1 MSKKYILIVDD
12 AKDIL
17 FLLMHSV
24 KRLGPD
30 YEVITASDGASAM
43 EQLQKQKFDLV
54 ITDYMMPGLTGID
67 LVQAVRS
74 VMPET
79 PIVLMTAH
87 DTRSVRD
94 TVEAL
99 KLGGFIG
106 KPFTVP
112 EVLEVVNRAL
122 LQTHQPVETPA
133 VTLPSLDVD
142 RAVKEQLQILWNK
155 TGAHC
160 VLLVKA
166 DGTALKAVGETN
178 AARINKFAAFVSAN
192 YQAAA
197 HLANLLG
204 EKDSIFKSSYHEGSK
219 FNIYIY
225 DVNAHIMLVIIF
237 GVNSKPGSIWFYAK
251 QTGAELGSLLEH
263 VAAQTEAKDQGKS
276 AATDFDTMFGRSVDR
291 SG

>member
-30 YEVITASDGASAM
+30 YEVVTASDGGSAL
-43 EQLQKQKFDLV
+43 ELLQKQKFDLI
-54 ITDYMMPGLTGID
+54 ITDYMMPGFTGID

-74 VMPET
+74 ITPET

-87 DTRSVRD
+87 DTRSIRN
-94 TVEAL
+94 TVEAM

-122 LQTHQPVETPA
+122 AQTHQSVETTPVA
-133 VTLPSLDVD
+133 LPSLDLD
-142 RAVKEQLQILWNK
+142 KAVQEQLQILWNK

-160 VLLVKA
+160 VLLIKT
-166 DGTALKAVGETN
+166 DGSPLKAVGESN
-178 AARINKFAAFVSAN
+178 VSRINKFAAFVSAN
-192 YQAAA
+192 HQAVT
-197 HLANLLG
+197 HLTNLLG
-204 EKDSIFKSSYHEGSK
+204 EKEPIFKTSYHEGSK
-219 FNIYIY
+219 FNIYVYEI
-225 DVNAHIMLVIIF
+225 NTQIILVVIF
-237 GVNSKPGSIWFYAK
+237 GVHSKPGSIWFYAK
-251 QTGAELGSLLEH
+251 QTGAELASLLEH
-263 VAAQTEAKDQGKS
+263 VAAQGGAKDDSKR
-276 AATDFDTMFGRSVDR
+276 AALDFDNMFGSNQAKNQ
-291 SG
+291 

>member
-74 VMPET
+74 IAPET
-79 PIVLMTAH
+79 PVVLMTAH

-122 LQTHQPVETPA
+122 VRTRQTVETP
-133 VTLPSLDVD
+133 VITLPSLDLD
-142 RAVKEQLQILWNK
+142 
-155 TGAHC
+155 
-160 VLLVKA
+160 
-166 DGTALKAVGETN
+166 KAVQE
-178 AARINKFAAFVSAN
+178 VV
-192 YQAAA
+192 
-197 HLANLLG
+197 L
-204 EKDSIFKSSYHEGSK
+204 
-219 FNIYIY
+219 
-225 DVNAHIMLVIIF
+225 
-237 GVNSKPGSIWFYAK
+237 
-251 QTGAELGSLLEH
+251 
-263 VAAQTEAKDQGKS
+263 
-276 AATDFDTMFGRSVDR
+276 
-291 SG
+291 

>member
-1 MSKKYILIVDD
+1 MNKKHILIVDD

-30 YEVITASDGASAM
+30 YEVTTASDGGSALA
-43 EQLQKQKFDLV
+43 QLQKHKFDLV

-74 VMPET
+74 MAPET

-122 LQTHQPVETPA
+122 VQTQQPVETPA
-133 VTLPSLDVD
+133 ITLPSLDLD
-142 RAVKEQLQILWNK
+142 RAVQEQLQILWNK

-160 VLLVKA
+160 VLLVKT
-166 DGTALKAVGETN
+166 DGSALKAVGETN
-178 AARINKFAAFVSAN
+178 ASRINKFAAFVSAN
-192 YQAAA
+192 HQAVM
-197 HLANLLG
+197 HLSNLLG
-204 EKDSIFKSSYHEGSK
+204 EKEPIFKSSYHEGSK
-219 FNIYIY
+219 LNIYVY
-225 DVNAHIMLVIIF
+225 EVNRHILLVVIF
-237 GVNSKPGSIWFYAK
+237 GTHSKPGSIWFYAK
-251 QTGAELGSLLEH
+251 QTGAELASLLEH
-263 VAAQTEAKDQGKS
+263 VAAHAGVKDDNKR
-276 AATDFDTMFGRSVDR
+276 AAVDFDNMFGPNQA
-291 SG
+291 GNG